1 MDDGGGRAK
10 SPDAWRLPG
19 ATGCA
24 KVPQEGQDRP
34 GDNGRGG
41 GSMTDTTEAENDK
54 ADPPQPRQRR
64 PWHAPS
70 FVRLETSDTDINS
83 HGGSDGGSLGSPS

>member
-1 MDDGGGRAK
+1 
-10 SPDAWRLPG
+10 
-19 ATGCA
+19 
-24 KVPQEGQDRP
+24 
-34 GDNGRGG
+34 
-41 GSMTDTTEAENDK
+41 MTDTTEAENDK